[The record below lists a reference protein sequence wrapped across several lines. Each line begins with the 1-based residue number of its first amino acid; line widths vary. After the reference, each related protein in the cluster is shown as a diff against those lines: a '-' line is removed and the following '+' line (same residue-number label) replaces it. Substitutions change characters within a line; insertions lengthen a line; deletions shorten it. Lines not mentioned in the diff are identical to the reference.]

1 MNPMG
6 NKVHAIVDGVISRQ
20 STSSL
25 GGISLYMRG
34 VDGNEYYYAHLS
46 RYASGTGQR
55 VKAGE
60 LIAFNGATGNAAW
73 TGPHVHFEVHPG
85 GGSPVNPYPPSRPPA
100 ANPTHLPR
108 GRPPAPVRG
117 AVDNPEHPREGPA
130 G

>member
-25 GGISLYMRG
+25 GGIAIPEG

-46 RYASGTGQR
+46 RYASRTGQR

-60 LIAFNGATGNAAW
+60 LIAYNGATGNAAL
-73 TGPHVHFEVHPG
+73 TAPHVHFEVHPG
-85 GGSPVNPYPPSRPPA
+85 GGSPVNPYPYVKA
-100 ANPTHLPR
+100 AC
-108 GRPPAPVRG
+108 G
-117 AVDNPEHPREGPA
+117 
-130 G
+130 